1 MLLVLIFWRSTA
13 LPKIHFKEVTYVP
26 YCPTNKTCETSK
38 AFYSSFRCIHH
49 IALDFDTDSSGFLYL
64 FRRKIQRQIQIQ
76 IELTQE
82 GQAITNLPRFPDWQS
97 WVHMQVSNSCPNRSS
112 YLVGTDMSNR
122 QWFVAGTKLQQASLL
137 HSNQFYC
144 TMILNSQKARA
155 GRGKT

>member
-13 LPKIHFKEVTYVP
+13 LLKIHFKEVTYVP

-82 GQAITNLPRFPDWQS
+82 GQAITSHSR
-97 WVHMQVSNSCPNRSS
+97 CPWTPSLSRSR
-112 YLVGTDMSNR
+112 YLTATCWGSR
-122 QWFVAGTKLQQASLL
+122 RPGRRRASTKPL
-137 HSNQFYC
+137 
-144 TMILNSQKARA
+144 
-155 GRGKT
+155 